1 MSANTRT
8 FTWGDDQAIEDF
20 MECVALGRAPRAGID
35 LALETMKVCY
45 AGYWSAEEG
54 RRITL

>member
-1 MSANTRT
+1 VAFGRQPLS
-8 FTWGDDQAIEDF
+8 D
-20 MECVALGRAPRAGID
+20 VALAY
-35 LALETMKVCY
+35 ETMKVNY

>member
-1 MSANTRT
+1 
-8 FTWGDDQAIEDF
+8 
-20 MECVALGRAPRAGID
+20 MECVAYGRQPRADLD
-35 LALETMKVCY
+35 LARDTIKIQY